1 MRNWRVVLG
10 VLSGIVA
17 VVVIAGF
24 GATSAGTKPY
34 DTSLM
39 ANWMQAIGSIGAII
53 GAVWVSSEQHRRDVT
68 RRMEEQ
74 DKANF
79 LVSAELAWL
88 SHDIVGFVNQFIYVE
103 AGTTHSFAM
112 HDSDIGDLLD
122 RLSWCRQR
130 AAHKGQ
136 LAMVGALRESLTQAI
151 RILKLRELHPEL
163 PFGKQ
168 DIENFSEAREKALEV
183 SNAANGIAL
192 KKQYSA

>member
-17 VVVIAGF
+17 VVVIAAF

-112 HDSDIGDLLD
+112 HDSDVGDLLD

-136 LAMVGALRESLTQAI
+136 LAMV
-151 RILKLRELHPEL
+151 EL

-183 SNAANGIAL
+183 SNAANGIAP